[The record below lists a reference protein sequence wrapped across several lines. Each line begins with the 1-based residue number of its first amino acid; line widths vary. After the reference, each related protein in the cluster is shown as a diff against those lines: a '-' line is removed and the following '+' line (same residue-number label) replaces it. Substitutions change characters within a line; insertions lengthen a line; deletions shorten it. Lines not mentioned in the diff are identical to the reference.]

1 MRKVLMV
8 SLLSV
13 SIGLA
18 GCSNLGI
25 DKSTQGTVLGG
36 LGGVLIGS
44 QIGGGNGKILAALI
58 GAGAGAYLG
67 NKIGGMLDERD
78 QKALALRTQDVLDS
92 PVVAAGAHTT
102 WKSDHT
108 GATAHITQGQA
119 YEKAEVVEVKRT
131 AKVQAA
137 PSLKLI
143 QAPYVTL
150 KSSNVRAAPSAN
162 ADKVGGLQAGT
173 EFNAVGSTGDWIL
186 VGRKGVTVGYI
197 SKSLVA
203 PKAVA
208 VAKVKP
214 SMNLDDISV
223 ASAETRGFDLDSVPT
238 TSANIAAS
246 TTCKPVSVSVTS
258 ADGKSEKQDS
268 TYCKKANGSW
278 ELI

>member
-36 LGGVLIGS
+36 VAGVLIGS
-44 QIGGGNGKILAALI
+44 QIGGGNGRILAALI

-78 QKALALRTQDVLDS
+78 QQALALRTQQVLEN
-92 PVVAAGAHTT
+92 PMVASGGHST
-102 WKSDHT
+102 WKSEHT
-108 GATAHITQGQA
+108 NASAHITQGQA
-119 YEKAEVVEVKRT
+119 FEKAEVVEVKRI
-131 AKVQAA
+131 AKVQAV

-150 KSSNVRAAPSAN
+150 KSSNVRAAPTVNS
-162 ADKVGGLQAGT
+162 DKVGGLQPGT
-173 EFNAVGSTGDWIL
+173 EFTAVGSTGDWIL

-203 PKAVA
+203 PKAEA
-208 VAKVKP
+208 IAKVKP
-214 SMNLDDISV
+214 AINLDDISV
-223 ASAETRGFDLDSVPT
+223 ASADTRGFDLDSVPT
-238 TSANIAAS
+238 ASTSIAAS